1 MHEEGFR
8 FLTSRDDKASRPVG
22 KVDMR
27 VGKSEQSWRAVEDVS
42 NSFTRVVN
50 NRAGPQAKGPGNS
63 CGAFPCL
70 TGSFRLT
77 AELRVERVSWTR
89 LLM

>member
-27 VGKSEQSWRAVEDVS
+27 VGKSEQSWRAVEDEIG
-42 NSFTRVVN
+42 
-50 NRAGPQAKGPGNS
+50 RAH
-63 CGAFPCL
+63 
-70 TGSFRLT
+70 
-77 AELRVERVSWTR
+77 V
-89 LLM
+89 